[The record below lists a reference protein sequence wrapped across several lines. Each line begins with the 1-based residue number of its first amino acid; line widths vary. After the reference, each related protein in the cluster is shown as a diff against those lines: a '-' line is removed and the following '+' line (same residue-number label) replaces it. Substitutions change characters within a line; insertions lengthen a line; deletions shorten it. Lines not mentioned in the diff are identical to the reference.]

1 MKIVINDKRKIYA
14 IQKEFSSEFPFLK
27 IQFFAKSN
35 TSNGKSSTKIIKH
48 SSKEIAECR
57 TQHNIG
63 EIEIMPE
70 MSVNSLEQI
79 FRDIFGLHAEV
90 LRKSGK
96 AWLETSVTG
105 NWSLMEQNAEGM
117 ALEKNEQKKSA
128 SHF

>member
-1 MKIVINDKRKIYA
+1 MTI
-14 IQKEFSSEFPFLK
+14 FLK

-70 MSVNSLEQI
+70 MSVNSLEQS
-79 FRDIFGLHAEV
+79 FRDIFGLHVEV

-117 ALEKNEQKKSA
+117 ALDSNEHQISNQ
-128 SHF
+128 SF